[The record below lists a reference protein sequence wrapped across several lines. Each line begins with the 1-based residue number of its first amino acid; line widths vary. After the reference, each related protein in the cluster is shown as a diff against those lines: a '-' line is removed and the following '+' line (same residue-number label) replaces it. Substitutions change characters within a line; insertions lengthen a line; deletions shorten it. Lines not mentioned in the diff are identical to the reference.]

1 MQNRV
6 RASFLLLFLLC
17 SCAGAGTDRS
27 IPELAR
33 TVPSDAVCV
42 AFADRADNVLALIPD
57 TTDVLLSLDLGEF
70 KDNRAVL
77 SCCYTG
83 KLNSMLAIDAGR
95 SRPDTS
101 KAVLSIIEASRDAGL
116 NALYLPVYDTDGHR
130 AAILLSRSESM
141 LHSASIHLEPCASIS
156 DAPGFS
162 EAFCSAPD
170 TPLLVLIRAEGME
183 RVLPQ
188 GLFGRNIARR
198 TAARFLHS
206 AADWYMIDAGR
217 APVDYALTYKCSDFD
232 SQFGN
237 MLSALDPEDSKLAQ
251 ILPRSV
257 DFVLNIQTGSN
268 FRTLYEQWM
277 DANNSKSLH
286 STQLAL
292 PKRSA
297 GFDPLDWESDL
308 RIREVALVRWN
319 NREVLLARRSRNSK
333 DEGISVN
340 EMSGFIPALYG
351 KIFSIANDQYCANI
365 GQWSVFGSEP
375 DVEAF
380 LAIKENF
387 DDKRWPQ
394 KDCRFAIYY
403 NGSLYCWDKKG
414 LRIENI
420 R

>member
-1 MQNRV
+1 M
-6 RASFLLLFLLC
+6 
-17 SCAGAGTDRS
+17 
-27 IPELAR
+27 
-33 TVPSDAVCV
+33 
-42 AFADRADNVLALIPD
+42 
-57 TTDVLLSLDLGEF
+57 
-70 KDNRAVL
+70 
-77 SCCYTG
+77 
-83 KLNSMLAIDAGR
+83 
-95 SRPDTS
+95 
-101 KAVLSIIEASRDAGL
+101 
-116 NALYLPVYDTDGHR
+116 
-130 AAILLSRSESM
+130 
-141 LHSASIHLEPCASIS
+141 
-156 DAPGFS
+156 
-162 EAFCSAPD
+162 
-170 TPLLVLIRAEGME
+170 
-183 RVLPQ
+183 
-188 GLFGRNIARR
+188 
-198 TAARFLHS
+198 
-206 AADWYMIDAGR
+206 
-217 APVDYALTYKCSDFD
+217 
-232 SQFGN
+232 
-237 MLSALDPEDSKLAQ
+237 
-251 ILPRSV
+251 
-257 DFVLNIQTGSN
+257 DFVLNVQTGSN

-277 DANNSKSLH
+277 DANNSKSLY

-292 PKRSA
+292 LKRSA